1 MIDTNVFISAAVL
14 SSPRMLQLIEEISE
28 NHTVVLS
35 TYIVDELKRVTREKF
50 PDRVDTVERFLHE
63 LPFELT
69 YTPEKIDKSKYP
81 EIRDIKDLPVL
92 VSALK
97 EDVDVLLSGDIDF
110 SPLDIERPEIL
121 SPRAFIE
128 LYGNRVRGYQL
139 IE

>member
-1 MIDTNVFISAAVL
+1 MRVMIDTNVFISAAVF
-14 SSPRMLQLIEEISE
+14 SSSHMLQLIDEISE
-28 NHTVVLS
+28 NHTIVLS

-63 LPFELT
+63 LPFELA
-69 YTPEKIDKSKYP
+69 YTPEKIDTSKYP

-110 SPLDIERPEIL
+110 SPLDMERPEIL
-121 SPRAFIE
+121 TPRAFIE
-128 LYGNRVRGYQL
+128 LYGK
-139 IE
+139 

>member
-1 MIDTNVFISAAVL
+1 MIDTNVFISAAVF
-14 SSPRMLQLIEEISE
+14 SSSHMLQLIDEISE
-28 NHTVVLS
+28 NHTIVLS

-63 LPFELT
+63 LPFELA
-69 YTPEKIDKSKYP
+69 YTPEKIDTSKYP

-110 SPLDIERPEIL
+110 SPLDMERPEIL
-121 SPRAFIE
+121 TPRAFIE
-128 LYGNRVRGYQL
+128 LYGK
-139 IE
+139 